1 MIQNQI
7 IRPRIMSAALLQ
19 TKRRSRHWQRRDSQ
33 KSNTHRR
40 KGDDFERLPETFV
53 IFITENDVMR
63 EGNPI
68 YWVER
73 CFLKSGQQFGD
84 GSHIIY
90 VNGAYRDQTPIGKLM
105 HDFAC
110 TDPAD
115 MYYET
120 LADRVRYFKESKE
133 GVTLMC
139 RVLEDM
145 RYESWQEGVRE
156 GKKETSLS
164 LAEMGLP
171 IEKIAQ
177 AVKIS
182 VDVVQKWI
190 DEGVYAIR

>member
-1 MIQNQI
+1 
-7 IRPRIMSAALLQ
+7 
-19 TKRRSRHWQRRDSQ
+19 
-33 KSNTHRR
+33 
-40 KGDDFERLPETFV
+40 
-53 IFITENDVMR
+53 
-63 EGNPI
+63 
-68 YWVER
+68 
-73 CFLKSGQQFGD
+73 
-84 GSHIIY
+84 
-90 VNGAYRDQTPIGKLM
+90 M

-139 RVLEDM
+139 KVLEDM